1 MFEGF
6 TRTDIDTGEARIHLR
21 HGGKGPPLLLLHG
34 NPMTHVSWHKMANE
48 LARDYHVVA
57 TDLRGYGDSS
67 APDPDPTCSNYSFRA
82 MANDQ
87 VEVMRQ
93 LGYDRFYVAGH
104 DRGARTTH
112 RMALD
117 HPEKVIKVAIID
129 ILPTI
134 HIWENTSR
142 KWALGSWH
150 WAMMPLDNGL
160 PELMMAGVPPAV
172 FIEKKISKPGV
183 GLSIFDPEALAEYIR
198 CFNPKTIKGSCA
210 DYRAAAT
217 VDVELDRIDREQG
230 RKINCPV
237 LLLWG
242 AGSHTEGVYKDVI
255 GVWRDYV
262 SGEIVGEG
270 LKSGH
275 YVNEH
280 RPAETLAWFQKF
292 FVEG

>member
-6 TRTDIDTGEARIHLR
+6 ARTDIQAGDARIHLR

-34 NPMTHVSWHKMANE
+34 NPMTHASWGKIAND
-48 LARDYHVVA
+48 LARDFFVVA

-67 APDPDPTCSNYSFRA
+67 APEPDARCSNYAFRA

-93 LGYDRFYVAGH
+93 LGHERFFVAGH
-104 DRGARTTH
+104 DRGARVAH

-117 HPEKVIKVAIID
+117 HPEKVRKVALID
-129 ILPTI
+129 ILPTL
-134 HIWENTSR
+134 HVWENTSR
-142 KWALGSWH
+142 VWALGSWH
-150 WAMMPLDNGL
+150 WSMMPLDNGL
-160 PELMMAGVPPAV
+160 PELMMGAIPPAV

-198 CFNPKTIKGSCA
+198 CFTPKTIKGSCA

-217 VDVELDRIDREQG
+217 IDLEHDRADRERG
-230 RKINCPV
+230 RKITCPV

-242 AGSHTEGVYKDVI
+242 KDSHTGKLYSDVPGIWRTYAGDVI
-255 GVWRDYV
+255 GEALDC
-262 SGEIVGEG
+262 
-270 LKSGH
+270 GH

-280 RPAETLAWFQKF
+280 RPAETLAWFQRF
-292 FVEG
+292 FV